1 MLKNLPY
8 PFRAFVVAT
17 QTLSV
22 MVALVF
28 GANLHAEE
36 ARMYTYTTI
45 KGDNLRNIAKKQ
57 LIVGSNW
64 QLLQTTNQ
72 LKNPDA
78 IATGSRI
85 KIPVEAMRMEPA
97 LVKVL
102 SVQGTAESNGGAIK
116 IGANVSEGSKISTGD
131 DGFVTLQ
138 LADGSTLTVQ
148 SKSSLRLE
156 NTRQFAN
163 ASGVTDSIIRLDS
176 GRVETNVAKQRNSGG
191 RYEIRTPTS
200 NMGVRGTVFRV
211 AADGSGERAS
221 SEVLEGR
228 VAVTA
233 VATAGGNTSAPNP
246 KSAEVALDKGYGTV
260 AAANK
265 PPLLPI
271 ELLPAPAM
279 TALASRLNNTGIEFK
294 FSAMARTVKYRGQ
307 LARDQAFK
315 NPVADV
321 VGEVVAGEVKIRFAA
336 LPAGEYFLRVRAI
349 DGLGL
354 EGNNGEHTFAV
365 VKPLAAPLQNAQVS
379 GAKFAW
385 SAVDG
390 ADKYR
395 LQISSDENFHTL
407 LLDESTLAAP
417 SFSPVNAL
425 GPGNYFWRVSAI
437 DKGGVEGI
445 VSAGQNLVIQG
456 PTVPLD
462 PPQVDDA
469 RVTLS
474 WQGNLSQLYQIQIAR
489 DERFHDIVVNNRIT
503 GNTFA
508 VDAVKKGFYFA
519 RVRAVAVSADAQIVD
534 GITPWSEIRSFDVFT
549 EPLNLTPL
557 R

>member
-8 PFRAFVVAT
+8 LFRAFVLPT

-22 MVALVF
+22 LVALVF
-28 GANLHAEE
+28 GANLQAEE
-36 ARMYTYTTI
+36 VRMYTYTTI

-221 SEVLEGR
+221 SEVLAGR

-246 KSAEVALDKGYGTV
+246 KSAEVALNKGYGTI

-279 TALASRLNNTGIEFK
+279 TALASRLNDTGIEFK
-294 FSAMARTVKYRGQ
+294 FSAMAREVKYRGQ

-321 VGEVVAGEVKIRFAA
+321 LGEVVAGEVKIRFAA

-354 EGNNGEHTFAV
+354 EGNNGEHTFVV
-365 VKPLAAPLQNAQVS
+365 VKPLAAPLQTAQVS

-385 SAVDG
+385 SVVDG
-390 ADKYR
+390 AGKYR
-395 LQISSDENFHTL
+395 LQISSDENFSTL
-407 LLDESTLAAP
+407 LLDEARLSEP
-417 SFSPVNAL
+417 SFSPANTL

-503 GNTFA
+503 GNTMA
-508 VDAVKKGFYFA
+508 VDALKKGFYFA
-519 RVRAVAVSADAQIVD
+519 RVRAVAVSGDTQMVD
-534 GITPWSEIRSFDVFT
+534 GITPWSEISSFDVFT

>member
-1 MLKNLPY
+1 MSKKLP
-8 PFRAFVVAT
+8 FSLRAVVALA
-17 QTLSV
+17 QTLLLSV
-22 MVALVF
+22 TLVY
-28 GANLHAEE
+28 GANAAAEE
-36 ARMYTYTTI
+36 ARMYTYTTV

-85 KIPVEAMRMEPA
+85 KIPVDAMRMEPA

-116 IGANVSEGSKISTGD
+116 AGANVSEGSKISTGD

-148 SKSSLRLE
+148 SKSSVRLE
-156 NTRQFAN
+156 NTKQFAN

-200 NMGVRGTVFRV
+200 NMGVRGTIFRV

-221 SEVLEGR
+221 SEVLDGR
-228 VAVTA
+228 VAVTSIA
-233 VATAGGNTSAPNP
+233 SAGGNTGATNA
-246 KSAEVALDKGYGTV
+246 KSAEVALNKGYGTV

-271 ELLPAPAM
+271 ELLPAPVM
-279 TALASRLNNTGIEFK
+279 TALAGRLNDTGIEFK
-294 FSAMARTVKYRGQ
+294 FSAMVKAVKYRGQ

-321 VGEVVAGEVKIRFAA
+321 VGEVVAGDVKIRFAA
-336 LPAGEYFLRVRAI
+336 VPAGEYFLRVRAI

-354 EGNNGEHTFAV
+354 EGNNGEHKFVV
-365 VKPLAAPLQNAQVS
+365 VKPLAAPLQDAQVS
-379 GAKFAW
+379 GATFTW
-385 SAVDG
+385 RAVDG
-390 ADKYR
+390 AGKYR
-395 LQISSDENFHTL
+395 LQISADEKFSTL
-407 LLDESTLAAP
+407 LLDESALPTP
-417 SFSPVNAL
+417 SFSPATAL
-425 GPGNYFWRVSAI
+425 GPGNYFWRVLAI

-445 VSAGQNLVIQG
+445 FSAGQNLVVQG
-456 PTVPLD
+456 LTVPLD
-462 PPQVDDA
+462 PPQIDDA

-474 WQGNLSQLYQIQIAR
+474 WQGNVSQMYQLQITR
-489 DERFHDIVVNNRIT
+489 DERFHDIVVNKRVT
-503 GNTFA
+503 GNTFT
-508 VDAVKKGFYFA
+508 VDALKKGFYFA
-519 RVRAVAVSADAQIVD
+519 RVRAVAVLNDVQIVD
-534 GITPWSEIRSFDVFT
+534 GITPWSEIRSFDIFT